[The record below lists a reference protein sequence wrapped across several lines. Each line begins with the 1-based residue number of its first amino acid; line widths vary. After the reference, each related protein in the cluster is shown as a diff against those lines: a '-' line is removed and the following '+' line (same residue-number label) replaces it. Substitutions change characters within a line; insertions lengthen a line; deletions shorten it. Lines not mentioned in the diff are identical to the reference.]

1 MTAELVTRVEQACA
15 QLLEQRVPVTF
26 AEVATRTQT
35 SKATLYRRT
44 ELRSII
50 EEHRIRGREAHTLS
64 GLVVELDQLRQGL
77 EAVAARVRHHEEL
90 LRDLQRRTT
99 KTR

>member
-1 MTAELVTRVEQACA
+1 MTTELVTQVEQACA
-15 QLLEQRVPVTF
+15 QLAQQRVPVTF
-26 AEVATRTQT
+26 AEVAARTRT

-50 EEHRIRGREAHTLS
+50 EEHRARGREARTLS
-64 GLVVELDQLRQGL
+64 GLAAEIDLLRQGL
-77 EAVAARVRHHEEL
+77 EALAARVRHHEEL
-90 LRDLQRRTT
+90 LRDLQRRTS